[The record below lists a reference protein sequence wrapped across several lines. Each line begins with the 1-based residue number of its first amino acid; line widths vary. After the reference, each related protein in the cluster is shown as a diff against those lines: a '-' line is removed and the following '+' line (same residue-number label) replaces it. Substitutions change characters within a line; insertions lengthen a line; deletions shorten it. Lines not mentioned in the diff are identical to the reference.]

1 MRAAAG
7 DHPLPAAGAR
17 RLAAAGRPVAAARPR
32 TRHVGC
38 SRGSNCLSIHVRL
51 FGRRPGLHRRV

>member
-38 SRGSNCLSIHVRL
+38 SRGSNCL
-51 FGRRPGLHRRV
+51 